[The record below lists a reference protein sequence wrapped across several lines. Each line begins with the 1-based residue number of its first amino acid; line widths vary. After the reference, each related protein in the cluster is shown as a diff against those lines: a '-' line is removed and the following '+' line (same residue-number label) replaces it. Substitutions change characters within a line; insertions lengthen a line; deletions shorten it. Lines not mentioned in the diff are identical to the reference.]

1 MDKAQKGSKNMH
13 GVAAKKEIIYEIN
26 RELRK
31 KEIQKKGLT
40 SNPLA
45 NMVLCEDLI
54 IKQDMELRQGIDGDT
69 DLSCLGVV
77 RKNDWCNGVKVYL
90 WNRISL
96 DILMQFSL
104 NGRLVLHIDSTKYGS
119 FGLHNST
126 NDSKKVLFTPL
137 STYSQEMVLSSKT
150 IRIYSIVS
158 ISRGLFWLR
167 WYQIKTRL
175 MMWLHF

>member
-77 RKNDWCNGVKVYL
+77 RKNDW
-90 WNRISL
+90 
-96 DILMQFSL
+96 
-104 NGRLVLHIDSTKYGS
+104 
-119 FGLHNST
+119 
-126 NDSKKVLFTPL
+126 
-137 STYSQEMVLSSKT
+137 
-150 IRIYSIVS
+150 
-158 ISRGLFWLR
+158 
-167 WYQIKTRL
+167 
-175 MMWLHF
+175 

>member
-1 MDKAQKGSKNMH
+1 MH

-137 STYSQEMVLSSKT
+137 SIQPGDAFVKQT